1 MTGAEAGRLPL
12 VQVTEHEDATMSVLV
27 DGEMFVSGPIDRTA
41 LGQMLSAIAE
51 QHASPARVEL
61 TDTDGRVFADIIH
74 PPTRRSTFAPP
85 LPAPTPLPELLTA
98 AASPIATVRTVRVPS
113 LLEVTGD
120 GFVPG
125 EDIEVAAILT
135 SSSADP
141 NGRGRGLLDLGLL
154 PDGVRGLILFG
165 IVSGTII
172 VRYTP

>member
-1 MTGAEAGRLPL
+1 MTGPEASRLPL
-12 VQVTEHEDATMSVLV
+12 VQATEHEDATMSVLV

-51 QHASPARVEL
+51 QHASPVRVEL
-61 TDTDGRVFADIIH
+61 TDTAGRVFADIIH

-85 LPAPTPLPELLTA
+85 LPASTPLPEPLA
-98 AASPIATVRTVRVPS
+98 AIASPITAVRTASPPS
-113 LLEVTGD
+113 LLEVTGE

-125 EDIEVAAILT
+125 EDIEIATILT

-141 NGRGRGLLDLGLL
+141 NGRGRGLLDLELL